1 MIRGLYPKK
10 FFLCKLQTVWPDE
23 GIKNNQNFPKSCP
36 KVATSKYIQIVTLL
50 KWPKKFQDIWA
61 IIAGS
66 QGHQDLSKI
75 AQFDHTV
82 YGSIIYGQILTINFL
97 VNWKKS
103 IVTIVWTKI
112 NPKKLYGAG
121 LKKGCVAEC
130 AYNHRKSK
138 YFWSCIKE
146 TQFWALVVVK
156 WSACSPST
164 PTIRVWI
171 PLRSTIFL

>member
-10 FFLCKLQTVWPDE
+10 FFLRNLQTVWPDE